1 MDDTAPLHLTLPDA
15 EATARLAERLA
26 GGLRA
31 GDTLLLSGPIGAGKS
46 HFARALIRAL
56 TTPEQEVPSPTF
68 TLVQDYATARG
79 PLWHMD
85 LYRLGAV
92 DELVELGVEDA
103 LGTAVCLIEW
113 PERLG
118 EMTPADHV
126 ALALEPA
133 ADSEA
138 RVAHLSGY
146 GAGWTRLR
154 PLAEGECHDA

>member
-1 MDDTAPLHLTLPDA
+1 MDDAAPLRLMLPDA
-15 EATARLAERLA
+15 DATAHLAARLAA
-26 GGLRA
+26 GVEA

-68 TLVQDYATARG
+68 TLVQDYTTPRG

-103 LGTAVCLIEW
+103 LGAAICVVEW

-118 EMTPADHV
+118 GMAPADHV
-126 ALALEPA
+126 ALALDPA
-133 ADSEA
+133 ADSDA
-138 RVAHLSGY
+138 RTARLSGW
-146 GAGWTRLR
+146 GMGWSRLR
-154 PLAEGECHDA
+154 QLAERAFHDA